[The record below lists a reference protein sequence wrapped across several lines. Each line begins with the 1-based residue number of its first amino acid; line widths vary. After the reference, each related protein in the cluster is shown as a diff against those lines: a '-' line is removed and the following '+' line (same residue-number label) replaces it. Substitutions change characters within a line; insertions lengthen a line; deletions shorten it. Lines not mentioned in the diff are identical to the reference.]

1 MPRPTNFVAF
11 IRNVVREQVHETI
24 QGLLGAAGAR
34 RRRRPTDDGEGGVGV
49 GDRDCRGDRRLGS
62 GGTTGG
68 IPEERIS

>member
-24 QGLLGAAGAR
+24 QGLLGAAGGAKKKAANGR
-34 RRRRPTDDGEGGVGV
+34 RRGGVGV

>member
-11 IRNVVREQVHETI
+11 IRNVVREQVHGSRACSAQRE
-24 QGLLGAAGAR
+24 AR